1 MNATKRDYYEV
12 LGVPRTAN
20 AEEIKK
26 AFRRLAR
33 QYHPDVNR
41 SPDAESL
48 FKEINEAYEVLSD
61 DQKRAAYDRFGHAGV
76 NGVTGGAG
84 PFDPFAGV
92 GFGDIFDT
100 FESFFSGMTGAA
112 TRKRPQRGA
121 DLRYTLSLTFEE
133 AVFGCEKEVEIP
145 RLESCPA
152 CRGSGAEAGTQPVR
166 CPRCGG
172 TGEVRQ
178 RGPFLNMIVMAP
190 CEQCQGEG
198 VINAIPC
205 HECQGQGRIR
215 ATRKLAVKVPAGVDE
230 NSQIRL
236 SGEGEAGL
244 RNGPRG
250 DLYIVLRIKSHAHF
264 QRQGNNIIYE
274 LPINIAQAAL
284 GAEVVVPTVDG
295 QEEVIRIQ
303 PGTQS
308 GRTYTLR
315 NKGVP
320 FLRGNGRGDQ
330 IVVVRVI
337 VPTRLTE
344 RQRSLLEELA
354 ETLGSEVGDGKRSV
368 LDWMRDALGGNAGRA
383 D

>member
-1 MNATKRDYYEV
+1 MSAKRDYYEV
-12 LGVPRTAN
+12 LGVPRSADT
-20 AEEIKK
+20 EEIKR

-33 QYHPDVNR
+33 QYHPDVNKA
-41 SPDAESL
+41 PEAEST
-48 FKEINEAYEVLSD
+48 FKEINEAYEVLAD
-61 DQKRAAYDRFGHAGV
+61 EQKRAAYDRFGHAGV
-76 NGVTGGAG
+76 SGGGTGSG
-84 PFDPFAGV
+84 PFDPFAGF
-92 GFGDIFDT
+92 GFGDIFDS
-100 FESFFSGMTGAA
+100 FETIFSAATGTT

-121 DLRYTLSLTFEE
+121 DLRYTMTLSFEE
-133 AVFGCEKEVEIP
+133 AVFGCEKEIDIP
-145 RLESCPA
+145 RLESCPV
-152 CRGSGAEAGTQPVR
+152 CRGSGAEPGTQPVR

-172 TGEVRQ
+172 TGEIRQ

-198 VINAIPC
+198 TINALPC

-230 NSQIRL
+230 NAQIRL

-250 DLYIVLRIKSHAHF
+250 DLYIALRIKPHVHF
-264 QRQGNNIIYE
+264 RRQGSDILYE

-295 QEEVIRIQ
+295 QEEVLHIQ

-308 GRTYTLR
+308 GRTYPLR
-315 NKGVP
+315 GKGVP
-320 FLRGNGRGDQ
+320 HLRGNGRGDQ

-337 VPTRLTE
+337 VPTKLTE
-344 RQRSLLEELA
+344 RQRHLLQELA
-354 ETLGSEVGDGKRSV
+354 DTLGSEVGDGRRNV
-368 LDWMRDALGGNAGRA
+368 FERMRDAFGG
-383 D
+383 